1 MENERSAI
9 LGLYQAGHKPNEI
22 SKLLK
27 MPRGRRM
34 FVIRTI
40 KRYQETGSVE
50 DRTRSGRPCTVVTP
64 KVCKVVREQIRRNP
78 RRSMRKMASTI
89 KISHRSVQRIVRD
102 HLGMKSFKRKNA
114 HFLTEKIKEKRL
126 VRSKGLLQRHA
137 IHGINNILF
146 TDEKLFTIEESS
158 NRQNDRII
166 SHSSDTIPEEV
177 RYVTRIQKPLSVMVW
192 AGVSGIGRTPL
203 VFVPQGAKINS
214 ISYRELILEP
224 VVKDISQSMFSGKD
238 FLFQQDGAPSH
249 TSKLTQ
255 AWLRENIPDFI
266 AKEEW
271 PPYSPD
277 LNPMDYSIWS
287 ILESKAC
294 ANSHTSI
301 DSLMTSLNREWGK
314 IPQETLRAA
323 VEAFPR
329 RLKAVIQKKGGYIE

>member
-1 MENERSAI
+1 MS
-9 LGLYQAGHKPNEI
+9 Q
-22 SKLLK
+22 
-27 MPRGRRM
+27 
-34 FVIRTI
+34 
-40 KRYQETGSVE
+40 
-50 DRTRSGRPCTVVTP
+50 
-64 KVCKVVREQIRRNP
+64 
-78 RRSMRKMASTI
+78 
-89 KISHRSVQRIVRD
+89 
-102 HLGMKSFKRKNA
+102 
-114 HFLTEKIKEKRL
+114 LTFPT
-126 VRSKGLLQRHA
+126 VRS
-137 IHGINNILF
+137 
-146 TDEKLFTIEESS
+146 
-158 NRQNDRII
+158 
-166 SHSSDTIPEEV
+166 
-177 RYVTRIQKPLSVMVW
+177 
-192 AGVSGIGRTPL
+192 
-203 VFVPQGAKINS
+203 S

-294 ANSHTSI
+294 DNSHTSI
-301 DSLMTSLNREWGK
+301 DTFMTSLNREWGK